1 MGTFTVPMHVSDLAG
16 RRSRTGEAL
25 VDTGASHSV
34 LAEEVLEELG
44 VQRLWKVPFQLA
56 DDRVVEYDVGQALL
70 RLDSRE
76 LATVVVFGEP
86 GSGAL
91 LGASTLELFNLG
103 GDPVGKRLIPVR
115 GLLKPF
121 IVGAL

>member
-1 MGTFTVPMHVSDLAG
+1 MHVSDLAG
-16 RRSRTGEAL
+16 RRSRTVEAQ

-44 VQRLWKVPFQLA
+44 VQRLWKAPFQLA

-70 RLDSRE
+70 RLGSRE

-91 LGASTLELFNLG
+91 LGATTLEIFNLG
-103 GDPVGKRLIPVR
+103 VDPIRKRLIPIR
-115 GLLKPF
+115 GLLMRF
-121 IVGAL
+121 

>member
-1 MGTFTVPMHVSDLAG
+1 MGTFTISMRVSNLTH
-16 RRSRTGEAL
+16 RRSRTVEAL

-34 LAEEVLEELG
+34 LAEEVLEDLG
-44 VQRLWKVPFQLA
+44 IQRLWKVPFQLA
-56 DDRVVEYDVGQALL
+56 DDRVVEYDVGQALV
-70 RLDSRE
+70 RLASRD

-91 LGASTLELFNLG
+91 LDSSTLELFNLG
-103 GDPVGKRLIPVR
+103 VDPMGKRLIPVR